1 MVKGILHSQHTLMMK
16 LARCDKLLQQSTKVI
31 GVHCWLM
38 LAWLF
43 VKSCSQKCK
52 KNFSLDVFQQEKAK
66 TKILT
71 VLKRMQQE
79 GKYHGLIQNMKLY
92 PDRIRTYFKMSTG
105 TV

>member
-16 LARCDKLLQQSTKVI
+16 LARCDKLLQQST
-31 GVHCWLM
+31 
-38 LAWLF
+38 
-43 VKSCSQKCK
+43 KCK

-79 GKYHGLIQNMKLY
+79 GKCHGLIQNMKLY